1 MTRYIYEEKTAPSAP
16 ICAFDD
22 GLENIATK
30 SIVVT
35 IPPTLDGVSSVT
47 ETQTGRNLF
56 DKNATPFQTSKYIV
70 STTPIGSNDFT
81 YSGNA
86 NYNVYRI
93 GILPSTTYTMSKI
106 KANAPSW
113 GLMSSDG
120 LVTSVTQNNGGTEG
134 TNVTFTTGANDNY
147 LFVRVGISG
156 TYKCDDI
163 LQLELGSTA
172 HDYEPYQTPTQYT
185 ASLGRTIYGGEVDI
199 VNGTAEPMNILNPQI
214 FANATAY
221 TVNADGSVTVNGSD
235 GRAWTNCPEF
245 PIKAGTYTFSRG
257 NTGSFCDIR
266 FAYENYATSH
276 PLGTA
281 RTDYQITVAQDT
293 YFKIKAN
300 YSGTGATITYPETD
314 HFQIEK
320 GSTATAYSPY
330 FTPFTF
336 TGQEVPTRLGYN
348 AFWSDSGD
356 TEVTYYIRIPIEE
369 KYIINGETLSDIAD
383 AIREKKES
391 SAPILTEDMADEILS
406 IEMGG
411 SDLLDLASQSTFDFT
426 DDTYKTSALTIPDR
440 MFNNNQRIRTVN
452 ISGIKTVESYAFI
465 QCKATSLSFP
475 DVETIGYQAFFQC
488 RGASDVPLS
497 IPNVVTIGEEAFKE
511 AYVCGESTS
520 NRFLDI
526 SKCVSIGHNAFR
538 STRINGFKMDSV
550 ETLGNNPWFGSWF
563 SMTTV
568 VFPKLKTAREQ
579 MCRGVNFT
587 NLVIGPDWE
596 SCGGGFAGYDMD
608 WRNKY
613 VYVYAIT
620 PPTMGGDFSL
630 WKPPVAFYVPADSVD
645 AYKAAPYWSQYA
657 SIILPL
663 PSDHLTID
671 TWL

>member
-1 MTRYIYEEKTAPSAP
+1 MTKYIYDEKTAPSAP
-16 ICAFDD
+16 ICIFED
-22 GLENIATK
+22 GADGIPTK
-30 SIVVT
+30 SLVVT
-35 IPPTLDGVSSVT
+35 IPPTLSGASTIEATKVTDNLVDVADISGSMTSAYFYNIGTDFTLTAGVTYKIAMVVNSTVTPFAVSVGVGDNAYRYDIYN
-47 ETQTGRNLF
+47 TGINNENGLVEFEFTVEASHITTWNKLWIRAPRYSAPSEPATPTTCTFTITNIILCT
-56 DKNATPFQTSKYIV
+56 NATVCTANLGQTIHGGQVNIINGTGKNMGAIYTITSENVNELTRLDGHRFYIHNRNTHCIV
-70 STTPIGSNDFT
+70 PSTDDADSLVCDKLKSETGGSTYDDRCFINASGAIRINTTSEYATTSDFLEDFDGSITFAFILDTSYYTDFT
-81 YSGNA
+81 F
-86 NYNVYRI
+86 
-93 GILPSTTYTMSKI
+93 
-106 KANAPSW
+106 
-113 GLMSSDG
+113 
-120 LVTSVTQNNGGTEG
+120 E
-134 TNVTFTTGANDNY
+134 
-147 LFVRVGISG
+147 
-156 TYKCDDI
+156 
-163 LQLELGSTA
+163 
-172 HDYEPYQTPTQYT
+172 
-185 ASLGRTIYGGEVDI
+185 
-199 VNGTAEPMNILNPQI
+199 
-214 FANATAY
+214 
-221 TVNADGSVTVNGSD
+221 
-235 GRAWTNCPEF
+235 
-245 PIKAGTYTFSRG
+245 
-257 NTGSFCDIR
+257 
-266 FAYENYATSH
+266 
-276 PLGTA
+276 
-281 RTDYQITVAQDT
+281 
-293 YFKIKAN
+293 
-300 YSGTGATITYPETD
+300 
-314 HFQIEK
+314 
-320 GSTATAYSPY
+320 
-330 FTPFTF
+330 
-336 TGQEVPTRLGYN
+336 GQEIPTTQGYN
-348 AFWSDSGD
+348 AFWSEQGD
-356 TEVTYYIRIPIEE
+356 TEVTYYIQIPVEE
-369 KYIINGETLSDIAD
+369 KYIIGGEILSDIAD
-383 AIREKKES
+383 AIREKKETAS
-391 SAPILTEDMADEILS
+391 PILTEDMADEIRS

-511 AYVCGESTS
+511 AYVCGESAS

-568 VFPKLKTAREQ
+568 VFPKLKTAHEQ

-613 VYVYAIT
+613 VYVYATT

-630 WKPPVAFYVPADSVD
+630 WKPPVAFYVPAESVD